1 MERSL
6 VRLAERPLQTIYG
19 RWREVLYHD
28 GSAQV
33 IALVHGVVEGQSG
46 VATRVQSHCLSA
58 FVLNSIECDCREQM
72 AIAQEYIEQQ
82 GRGLVIWLDQ
92 DGRGAG
98 HLAFMLAARMA
109 AEKEITMSEAYRTL
123 GYRDD
128 RRSYL
133 AVPHILCD
141 LDVRSIH
148 LLTNNPD
155 KVSELAQYDVVVLR
169 MQPITLNPEE
179 HPEIRRSY
187 ADKAAQGHI
196 APVFRKVKE

>member
-6 VRLAERPLQTIYG
+6 MRLAERSLRTAYG
-19 RWREVLYHD
+19 RWREILYHD
-28 GSAQV
+28 GISQV
-33 IALVHGVVEGQSG
+33 IALVHGTIEGRSG

-72 AIAQEYIEQQ
+72 AISQKHIEQQ

-109 AEKEITMSEAYRTL
+109 TEKNIAITEAYRRL
-123 GYRDD
+123 GYKDD

-133 AVPHILCD
+133 AVSHILQD
-141 LDVRSIH
+141 LDVRSIR
-148 LLTNNPD
+148 LLSNNPN
-155 KVSELAQYDVVVLR
+155 KVSELAQYDVVILGMLPVALD
-169 MQPITLNPEE
+169 PEK
-179 HPEIRRSY
+179 HPEIGKSY

-196 APVFRKVKE
+196 VPALQKEEE